1 MFRIGLSIMYLCWIV
16 ILYIE
21 VNKLYELSHSVHTID
36 DTIYSLSLIVV
47 TLVVGAVGIL
57 IASGYDKTKKMH

>member
-21 VNKLYELSHSVHTID
+21 LNKLYELSHSVHIID
-36 DTIYSLSLIVV
+36 DTIYKLSIIVV

-57 IASGYDKTKKMH
+57 IASGYDKNKKM